1 MSVSNGK
8 IKKLLLGLLFDGI
21 GMISLLMPG
30 VGPALDLLW
39 APVSAWLIT
48 RMYPGRAGKAAGF
61 IAFIEEVLPGTDIV
75 PTFTL
80 MWIYTFFIQ
89 KADIKETARG

>member
-1 MSVSNGK
+1 MAVEGK
-8 IKKLLLGLLFDGI
+8 YKKLFLGVLFDGI
-21 GMISLLMPG
+21 GMLSLLLPG

-39 APVSAWLIT
+39 APVAAWLIT

-61 IAFIEEVLPGTDIV
+61 IAFVEEVLPGTDII

-80 MWIYTFFIQ
+80 MWIYTFLIR
-89 KADIKETARG
+89 KSDIKETAHK